1 MKSHTYRSIISRKL
15 ISKKLG
21 ILVLSAIIGLVAF
34 LPLSPANARLSLNVP
49 NIGMP
54 GRRVAGAS
62 RNDKPC
68 VPSYKEN
75 ESLSLMA
82 LIPMSNNSW
91 TTKGDPTLF
100 FYIPETTAEFL
111 ELTVDESRTK
121 EEQAKLPDNYKPVYQ
136 QQFKPNKAGIV
147 GFRLPANTLAAGK
160 QYRWSFVAV
169 CTPDDRSTDKG
180 ITGGIMKLSNN
191 NSSSELANAT
201 PQQRLEKFAS
211 IGAWVDT
218 LEELINMKRANPND
232 PNLQETWKT
241 ILTTE
246 GVDLDKQLLS
256 QPILGD
262 KDAPKAEQSL
272 SQNNTLQ

>member
-1 MKSHTYRSIISRKL
+1 MKFHLYRSIISRKL
-15 ISKKLG
+15 ISRKLG

-34 LPLSPANARLSLNVP
+34 LPLSPANARLNINVP

-62 RNDKPC
+62 RNDRPC
-68 VPSYKEN
+68 VPSYPSK
-75 ESLSLMA
+75 LSLMA

-121 EEQAKLPDNYKPVYQ
+121 EEEAKLSDNHKPLYQ
-136 QQFKPNKAGIV
+136 QQFKTKPNNKPGIA

-160 QYRWSFVAV
+160 QYNWSFVAV

-180 ITGGIMKLSNN
+180 ISGGIMRLSNN

-201 PQQRLEKFAS
+201 SQQPLEKFAS

-218 LEELINMKRANPND
+218 LEELINMKRKNPDD

-246 GVDLDKQLLS
+246 GVKLDERLVS
-256 QPILGD
+256 QEILGD
-262 KDAPKAEQSL
+262 KDAPKADQSL
-272 SQNNTLQ
+272 SQKQ